1 MITLAQREGIRLD
14 LYLTPHYARA
24 YELIRAIG
32 LWPKYRAWL
41 RELATIADETGAC
54 IADFGSYSDLTTDT
68 RAAAGPSAVF
78 RTHGDSIH
86 MGHELAKQIV
96 DSLGA
101 GSCSAKLEGGTLLSE
116 RTIDSYL
123 ELVEARRDRFAR
135 ANPSF
140 TADVAALARTF
151 PHRAEILNPAR
162 P

>member
-1 MITLAQREGIRLD
+1 VLRAVGAHWEIR
-14 LYLTPHYARA
+14 
-24 YELIRAIG
+24 G
-32 LWPKYRAWL
+32 
-41 RELATIADETGAC
+41 
-54 IADFGSYSDLTTDT
+54 YSDLTTDT

-101 GSCSAKLEGGTLLSE
+101 GSCSTRLEGGTLLSK
-116 RTIDSYL
+116 RTINSYL

-140 TADVAALARTF
+140 MADAAALARTF